1 MFFVIDDMITQEKI
15 HKLFFF
21 SGGGG
26 GGGVGRDISSGIYN
40 GLRSLTTVDDE
51 PWKLFCKISLNARD

>member
-26 GGGVGRDISSGIYN
+26 GGGDNSSGIYN
-40 GLRSLTTVDDE
+40 GLRSLTSVDDE